1 MGKQAKWKEFS
12 EEEIR
17 QIVAESNSNAEV
29 GAKLGY
35 VRTGGGSMESIHKMY
50 EYYNIDTSHFTGEA
64 WNKDKFDYERF
75 KNGNAIKSANMVDAI
90 VALRGR
96 KCENCGFET
105 WLEQPI
111 TLEVHHK
118 DGEHLNNELDNLQL
132 LCPNCH
138 SYTENWR
145 GKNIQTAQE
154 KVATAKKKEPVSEEE
169 LIESLRTHTSVRQAL
184 IAVGLTGAGGNYDR
198 AYNLIHQYNIEHL
211 KK

>member
-1 MGKQAKWKEFS
+1 MGKQAKWREFS

-17 QIVAESNSNAEV
+17 QIVAESVSDSEVAE
-29 GAKLGY
+29 KLGY
-35 VRTGGGSMESIHKMY
+35 TRTGGGSKESIHKMY
-50 EYYNIDTSHFTGEA
+50 EFYNLDTSHFTGQA
-64 WNKDKFDYERF
+64 WNKGNFDYDRF
-75 KNGNAIKSANMVDAI
+75 QNGNAIKSANMVDAI
-90 VALRGR
+90 VALRGH
-96 KCENCGFET
+96 KCENCGLET

-145 GKNIQTAQE
+145 GKNIQITQE
-154 KVATAKKKEPVSEEE
+154 KKEVKKKEPVSDEV
-169 LIESLRTHTSVRQAL
+169 LVESLRTHTSVRQAL

>member
-1 MGKQAKWKEFS
+1 MGKQAKWREFS

-17 QIVAESNSNAEV
+17 QIVAESVSDSEVAE
-29 GAKLGY
+29 KLGY
-35 VRTGGGSMESIHKMY
+35 TRTGGGSKESIHKMY
-50 EYYNIDTSHFTGEA
+50 EFYNLDTSHFTGQA
-64 WNKDKFDYERF
+64 WNKGNFDYDRF
-75 KNGNAIKSANMVDAI
+75 QNGNAIRSAHMIDAI
-90 VALRGR
+90 VALRGH
-96 KCENCGFET
+96 KCENCGLET
-105 WLEQPI
+105 WLEKPI

-118 DGEHLNNELDNLQL
+118 DGEHLNNELDNFQL

-145 GKNIQTAQE
+145 GKNIQTMQE
-154 KVATAKKKEPVSEEE
+154 KKEARKKEPISDEALV
-169 LIESLRTHTSVRQAL
+169 ESLKTHTSVRQAL

>member
-1 MGKQAKWKEFS
+1 MSKQAKWREFS

-17 QIVAESNSNAEV
+17 QIVAESVNDSEVAE
-29 GAKLGY
+29 KLGY
-35 VRTGGGSMESIHKMY
+35 ARTSGGSKESIHKMY
-50 EYYNIDTSHFTGEA
+50 DFYNLDTSHFTGQA
-64 WNKDKFDYERF
+64 WNKGKFDYERF
-75 KNGNAIKSANMVDAI
+75 QNGNAIRSAHMIDTI

-96 KCENCGFET
+96 KCENCGLET

-145 GKNIQTAQE
+145 GKNIQTTQE
-154 KVATAKKKEPVSEEE
+154 KVAVKKKEPVSEEE
-169 LIESLRTHTSVRQAL
+169 LVESLRNHTSVRQAL